1 MKLKLIQYYTPNCTY
16 ALTSEKINKEYCE
29 KYDIEYFAE
38 TNEQTIRE
46 GSDNRAVQWYKIKFI
61 QQQLRETSADY
72 VIFIDADAV
81 FVKPEK
87 DVRDIIE
94 QHLERDL
101 IISEDFGP
109 DTVNT
114 GVMIFKNVPW
124 SIDFLERI
132 WEGGNKISRG
142 NYRTSIWH
150 EQTIMSAFIHINQA
164 DSARTVVL
172 SPVDDDSINDN
183 ILRKGRTFIYHD
195 LSKKRIEEIDKI
207 NSGTFNVITELN
219 LACESDRQVSHRYG
233 TYYAN
238 LIEEK
243 LKTQDTISILDIGGD
258 KGVIFDILTKNY
270 PQLNYYNLTDVDY
283 NTENERINKI
293 ILSRIEQNTLDTFLE
308 ANNEQYDV
316 VIADFIHRCIFRDLL
331 FANFFSKV
339 KAGGLFVIED
349 LQTDKEITNPEKNH
363 QYGWGDPNKKSMT
376 QLIEQFKEDQTFQ
389 SDYYDF
395 GNLNEDILS
404 TEIFKTEAGSE
415 LGLIFKK

>member
-16 ALTSEKINKEYCE
+16 AITSEKINREYCE
-29 KYDIEYFAE
+29 KHDIEYFAE
-38 TNEQTIRE
+38 TDEQTIRG
-46 GSDNRAVQWYKIKFI
+46 GSDGRAVQWYKIRFLQK
-61 QQQLRETSADY
+61 QLKESTADY
-72 VIFIDADAV
+72 VIFMDADAV
-81 FVKPEK
+81 FVKTEK
-87 DVRDIIE
+87 DIRDVINE
-94 QHLERDL
+94 YLEKDL
-101 IISEDFGP
+101 IIAEDFGP

-114 GVMIFKNVPW
+114 GVMIFKNTPW
-124 SIDFLERI
+124 AVDFLERV
-132 WEGGNKISRG
+132 WEGGNKVSRG
-142 NYRTSIWH
+142 HYRTSIWH
-150 EQTIMSAFIHINQA
+150 EQTIMSAFIHISKP
-164 DSARTVVL
+164 DSDRTVIL
-172 SPVDDDSINDN
+172 PSNGHDSINDN
-183 ILRKGRTFIYHD
+183 ILRKEHTFIYHD

-219 LACESDRQVSHRYG
+219 LACESDRQVSHKYG

-243 LKTQDTISILDIGGD
+243 LKTQDTVSILDIGGD

-270 PQLNYYNLTDVDY
+270 PQLEYYNLTDVDY
-283 NTENERINKI
+283 KTENTKINKV
-293 ILSRIEQNTLDTFLE
+293 ILERIEQSTLDTFLE
-308 ANNEQYDV
+308 ASTEQYDV
-316 VIADFIHRCIFRDLL
+316 VVADFIHRCIFRDLL

-339 KAGGLFVIED
+339 KSGGIFVIED

-376 QLIEQFKEDQTFQ
+376 QLIEKFKEDQTFQ

-395 GNLNEDILS
+395 GNLNESIAS